1 MIDWHILKCRLRL
14 GTVTSSPK
22 GPWRRLST
30 EAANPKSAHLDR
42 LGISRIVALMQSEDR
57 RVLRALVAAR
67 PAIVRAAELFRET
80 YLAGRNILL
89 FGAGTSGRLAVL
101 EAAELPPTFGTD
113 ARRVRAAIAGG
124 RTAVFRARE
133 GAEDR
138 FDEGSHAAERA
149 RPGDLVIGV
158 SASSVTPF
166 VRGALKRAAKRGA
179 RTVLVT
185 ASGGQGLEEF
195 AEVVV
200 RLAVGPEVIAGST
213 RLKAGTAT
221 KLALNQI
228 TTSAFASSGKVFG
241 PWMVDLR
248 AGSAK
253 LKDRAVHIVAAAT
266 QSSLR
271 KARTLLLQARGEVK
285 TAIVMGRT
293 GVTPVRARKQLE
305 EAKGNLREALDLEAV
320 ES

>member
-1 MIDWHILKCRLRL
+1 VRRRKETWK
-14 GTVTSSPK
+14 
-22 GPWRRLST
+22 RLST
-30 EAANPKSAHLDR
+30 EAVNAKSARLDR
-42 LGISRIVALMQSEDR
+42 LGIEKIVALMQTEDR
-57 RVLRALVAAR
+57 RVLEALRKAR
-67 PAIVRAAELFRET
+67 PTIVRAAKLFQEA
-80 YLAGRNILL
+80 YVSGGICFL

-113 ARRVRAAIAGG
+113 PRRARAVMAGG
-124 RTAVFRARE
+124 RSAVFRARE

-138 FDEGSHAAERA
+138 GDEGERA
-149 RPGDLVIGV
+149 ARRVRRGDLAIGV

-166 VRGALKRAAKRGA
+166 VRGALERARQAGA

-185 ASGGQGLEEF
+185 ASRSRDTQGL
-195 AEVVV
+195 ADVVV
-200 RLAVGPEVIAGST
+200 CLQVGPEVVAGST

-228 TTSAFASSGKVFG
+228 TTSALASAGKVYG

-253 LKDRAVHIVAAAT
+253 LRDRALRIVAAACGVPAEE
-266 QSSLR
+266 
-271 KARTLLLQARGEVK
+271 ARRLLARARGEVR

-293 GVTPVRARKQLE
+293 GSRYS
-305 EAKGNLREALDLEAV
+305 EALRRLERAGGDLRRALTTR
-320 ES
+320 SR

>member
-1 MIDWHILKCRLRL
+1 
-14 GTVTSSPK
+14 
-22 GPWRRLST
+22 
-30 EAANPKSAHLDR
+30 
-42 LGISRIVALMQSEDR
+42 MQSEDR
-57 RVLRALVAAR
+57 EVLRALRQAR
-67 PAIVRAAELFRET
+67 PEIVRAAEIFRET
-80 YLAGRNILL
+80 YLSGGNCLL

-113 ARRVRAAIAGG
+113 PRRVRAAIAGG
-124 RTAVFRARE
+124 RGAVFRSRE

-138 FDEGSHAAERA
+138 FAEGLLAAEKA

-166 VRGALKRAAKRGA
+166 VRGALQRARQHEA

-185 ASGGQGLEEF
+185 ASGAPGISKI
-195 AEVVV
+195 ADVVV
-200 RLAVGPEVIAGST
+200 RLRVGPEVLAGST

-228 TTSAFASSGKVFG
+228 TTSALVSAGKAFG

-253 LKDRAVHIVAAAT
+253 LKDRARRIVAAAAGT
-266 QSSLR
+266 SS
-271 KARTLLLQARGEVK
+271 ARAAKLLEASGQDVK
-285 TAIVMGRT
+285 TAIVMGRI
-293 GVTPVRARKQLE
+293 RASCS
-305 EAKGNLREALDLEAV
+305 EARRRLARAGGDLRAALVSKRTSERGR
-320 ES
+320 